1 MPPFLYPEGLEMAR
15 KTKTIMN
22 LSDLED
28 LATKTRNEIYK
39 ALKPTID
46 AANKRLHRQGIDL
59 KLSTKGKSGLE
70 LIETAKQAVN
80 VQPKRQPKQPV
91 QASKQRQ
98 TTPKQPRQT
107 RVRKQLPDNFASMK
121 RKDLIDEM
129 KPTIDAANKRLKRLQ
144 AMETLSPALNSVMQS
159 GGKFS
164 VKGKTRNE
172 ILKETSRALSFIN
185 MKTSTVMGAKQFEK
199 NFAAKLS
206 NKSKNITN
214 DQRKTLFDSFRKLQQ
229 ISPVGLNIYGSERL
243 VRMLADEVVDEN
255 YSFETTM
262 NKALKE
268 LEREY
273 EQFMQEQDD
282 LDPFNL

>member
-1 MPPFLYPEGLEMAR
+1 MAR
-15 KTKTIMN
+15 KSKTITN
-22 LSDLED
+22 ISDLEN
-28 LATKTRNEIYK
+28 LVSKTRGEIYK
-39 ALKPTID
+39 EIKPTID
-46 AANKRLHRQGIDL
+46 AANKRLKRNGIEL

-70 LIETAKQAVN
+70 LIETAKQAIG
-80 VQPKRQPKQPV
+80 VQPMRVVRQIKQI
-91 QASKQRQ
+91 
-98 TTPKQPRQT
+98 KQPRQT
-107 RVRKQLPDNFASMK
+107 KVRKQLPDNFQSMK
-121 RKDLIDEM
+121 RKDLIAQIQ
-129 KPTIDAANKRLKRLQ
+129 PTIDAANKRLRRLQ
-144 AMETLSPALNSVMQS
+144 GMETLSPALNSVMQS

-164 VKGKTRNE
+164 IKGKTRNE
-172 ILKETSRALSFIN
+172 VLKEASRAISFIN
-185 MKTSTVMGAKQFEK
+185 MKTSTVSGAKQFEK

-255 YSFETTM
+255 YSFEDTM

>member
-1 MPPFLYPEGLEMAR
+1 MASIKLLSELE
-15 KTKTIMN
+15 KLSN
-22 LSDLED
+22 LSRAEV
-28 LATKTRNEIYK
+28 YK
-39 ALKPTID
+39 QVKPTID
-46 AANKRLHRQGIDL
+46 AANKRLKRQGIDQ
-59 KLSTKGKSGLE
+59 KLSTKGKSSLE
-70 LIETAKQAVN
+70 LIETAKQALD
-80 VQPKRQPKQPV
+80 VQPKRQP
-91 QASKQRQ
+91 KQRQ

-121 RKDLIDEM
+121 RKDLIVEM
-129 KPTIDAANKRLKRLQ
+129 QPTIDAANKRLKRLN
-144 AMETLSPALNSVMQS
+144 AMETLSPALNSVLQS

-164 VKGKTRNE
+164 LKGKTRNE
-172 ILKETSRALSFIN
+172 ILKEASRALSFVN
-185 MKTSTVMGAKQFEK
+185 MKTSTVAGAKQFEK
-199 NFAAKLS
+199 NFVAKLS

-229 ISPVGLNIYGSERL
+229 ISPVGLNVYGSERL

-255 YSFETTM
+255 YSFEDTM

-273 EQFMQEQDD
+273 EQFMQEQED

>member
-1 MPPFLYPEGLEMAR
+1 MAR
-15 KTKTIMN
+15 KTKTITD
-22 LSDLED
+22 LSDLKKLE
-28 LATKTRNEIYK
+28 TKTRDEIYK

-46 AANKRLHRQGIDL
+46 AANKRLKRQGVDL
-59 KLSTKGKSGLE
+59 KLSTKGKTGLE
-70 LIETAKQAVN
+70 IIETAKQAVS
-80 VQPKRQPKQPV
+80 VQPKRQPKRQP
-91 QASKQRQ
+91 KQQ
-98 TTPKQPRQT
+98 TTPKQPRQS
-107 RVRKQLPDNFASMK
+107 RVRKQLPDNFSSMK
-121 RKDLIDEM
+121 RKDLIEQM
-129 KPTIDAANKRLKRLQ
+129 QPTIDAANKRLKRLQ
-144 AMETLSPALNSVMQS
+144 GMETLSPALNSVMQS

-164 VKGKTRNE
+164 IKGKTRNE

-185 MKTSTVMGAKQFEK
+185 MKTSTVSGAKQFEK

-229 ISPVGLNIYGSERL
+229 ISPIGLNIYGSERL

-255 YSFETTM
+255 YSFEDTM

>member
-1 MPPFLYPEGLEMAR
+1 MAR
-15 KTKTIMN
+15 KSKTITN
-22 LSDLED
+22 ISDLD
-28 LATKTRNEIYK
+28 ALATKTRGEIYK
-39 ALKPTID
+39 TLKPTID
-46 AANKRLHRQGIDL
+46 AANKRLRRNGIEL

-70 LIETAKQAVN
+70 LIEIAKQAVN
-80 VQPKRQPKQPV
+80 VKPKRQPKQAIQV
-91 QASKQRQ
+91 VGRIKQTRQ
-98 TTPKQPRQT
+98 S
-107 RVRKQLPDNFASMK
+107 RVRKQLPDNFSTMK
-121 RKDLIDEM
+121 RKDLIAEM
-129 KPTIDAANKRLKRLQ
+129 QPTIDAANKRLKRLQ
-144 AMETLSPALNSVMQS
+144 GMETLSPALNSAMQS

-164 VKGKTRNE
+164 IKGKTRNE
-172 ILKETSRALSFIN
+172 ILKEASRALSFIN
-185 MKTSTVMGAKQFEK
+185 MKTSTVTGAKQFEK

-255 YSFETTM
+255 YSFEDTM
-262 NKALKE
+262 QKALNE

-273 EQFMQEQDD
+273 EQFMQKQDD

>member
-1 MPPFLYPEGLEMAR
+1 MAR
-15 KTKTIMN
+15 KTKTITD
-22 LSDLED
+22 LVDLEN
-28 LATKTRNEIYK
+28 LKTKTRDEVYK

-46 AANKRLHRQGIDL
+46 AANKRLKRQGIDL
-59 KLSTKGKSGLE
+59 KLSTKGKSGIE
-70 LIETAKQAVN
+70 LIETAKQAVS
-80 VQPKRQPKQPV
+80 VQPKRQPKQTT
-91 QASKQRQ
+91 KQLQ

-107 RVRKQLPDNFASMK
+107 RVRKQLPDNFSTMK
-121 RKDLIDEM
+121 RNDLIVEM
-129 KPTIDAANKRLKRLQ
+129 QPTIDAANKRLKRLQ
-144 AMETLSPALNSVMQS
+144 GMETLSPALNSVLQS
-159 GGKFS
+159 GGKFAI
-164 VKGKTRNE
+164 KGKTRNE
-172 ILKETSRALSFIN
+172 ILKEASRALSFMN
-185 MKTSTVMGAKQFEK
+185 MKTSTVSGAKQFEK

-255 YSFETTM
+255 YSFEDTM

>member
-1 MPPFLYPEGLEMAR
+1 MAR
-15 KTKTIMN
+15 KTITD
-22 LSDLED
+22 LVDLEN
-28 LATKTRNEIYK
+28 LTSKTRDEIYK

-46 AANKRLHRQGIDL
+46 AANKRLKRQGIDL
-59 KLSTKGKSGLE
+59 KLSTKGKTGLE
-70 LIETAKQAVN
+70 LIETAKQAVS
-80 VQPKRQPKQPV
+80 VQPKRRP
-91 QASKQRQ
+91 KQRQ

-107 RVRKQLPDNFASMK
+107 RVRKQLPDNFSTMK
-121 RKDLIDEM
+121 RKDLIAQIQ
-129 KPTIDAANKRLKRLQ
+129 PTIDAANKRLKRLQ
-144 AMETLSPALNSVMQS
+144 GMETLSPALNSVMQS
-159 GGKFS
+159 GGKFTI
-164 VKGKTRNE
+164 KGKTRNE
-172 ILKETSRALSFIN
+172 VLKEASRALSFIN
-185 MKTSTVMGAKQFEK
+185 MKTSTVSGAKQFEK

-255 YSFETTM
+255 YSFEATM
-262 NKALKE
+262 DKALKE

-273 EQFMQEQDD
+273 EQFMQEQED

>member
-1 MPPFLYPEGLEMAR
+1 MAK
-15 KTKTIMN
+15 KTKTIT
-22 LSDLED
+22 DLHHLELLAEL
-28 LATKTRNEIYK
+28 LATKTRDEIYRE
-39 ALKPTID
+39 LKPTID
-46 AANKRLHRQGIDL
+46 AANKRLKRQGTEL

-80 VQPKRQPKQPV
+80 VQPKRQPKQTP
-91 QASKQRQ
+91 KQRQ
-98 TTPKQPRQT
+98 TTPKQPRQN
-107 RVRKQLPDNFASMK
+107 RVRKQLPDNFTSMS
-121 RKDLIDEM
+121 RKDLIAQM
-129 KPTIDAANKRLKRLQ
+129 QPTIDAANKRLKRLQ
-144 AMETLSPALNSVMQS
+144 GMETLSPALNSVMQS

-164 VKGKTRNE
+164 IKGKTRNE
-172 ILKETSRALSFIN
+172 ILKESSRALSFIN
-185 MKTSTVMGAKQFEK
+185 MKTSTVSGAKQFEK

-229 ISPVGLNIYGSERL
+229 ISPVGLNVYGSERL

-255 YSFETTM
+255 YSFEATM
-262 NKALKE
+262 NKALNE

-273 EQFMQEQDD
+273 EQFMREQED

>member
-1 MPPFLYPEGLEMAR
+1 MIRILKSLLDLNKLES
-15 KTKTIMN
+15 
-22 LSDLED
+22 LS
-28 LATKTRNEIYK
+28 RNEIYK
-39 ALKPTID
+39 QVKPTID
-46 AANKRLHRQGIDL
+46 AANKRLKRQGIDL
-59 KLSTKGKSGLE
+59 KLSTKGKSGIE
-70 LIETAKQAVN
+70 LIATAKQALE
-80 VQPKRQPKQPV
+80 VQPKRQPKQSAP
-91 QASKQRQ
+91 KQRQ
-98 TTPKQPRQT
+98 STPKQPRTSQ
-107 RVRKQLPDNFASMK
+107 VRKQLPDNFTSMS
-121 RKDLIDEM
+121 RKDLIAQM
-129 KPTIDAANKRLKRLQ
+129 QPTIDAANKRLKRLQ
-144 AMETLSPALNSVMQS
+144 GMETLSPALNSVMQS

-164 VKGKTRNE
+164 IKGKTRNE
-172 ILKETSRALSFIN
+172 ILKESSRAISFIN
-185 MKTSTVMGAKQFEK
+185 MKTSTVSGAKQFEK

-255 YSFETTM
+255 YSFEATM
-262 NKALKE
+262 DKALKE

>member
-1 MPPFLYPEGLEMAR
+1 MAR
-15 KTKTIMN
+15 KSKTITSI
-22 LSDLED
+22 SDLD
-28 LATKTRNEIYK
+28 ALVTKTRGEIYK
-39 ALKPTID
+39 AIKPTID
-46 AANKRLHRQGIDL
+46 AANKRLVRNGIEL

-70 LIETAKQAVN
+70 LIETAKQALN
-80 VQPKRQPKQPV
+80 VQPKRQPKQAIQV
-91 QASKQRQ
+91 VGRIKQKRQ
-98 TTPKQPRQT
+98 TK
-107 RVRKQLPDNFASMK
+107 VRKQLPDNFSTMK
-121 RKDLIDEM
+121 RGDLIAQM
-129 KPTIDAANKRLKRLQ
+129 QPTIDAANKRLKRLQ
-144 AMETLSPALNSVMQS
+144 GMETLSPALNSVMQS

-164 VKGKTRNE
+164 IKGKTRNE
-172 ILKETSRALSFIN
+172 ILKESSRAVAFIN
-185 MKTSTVMGAKQFEK
+185 MKTSTVSGAKQFEK

-255 YSFETTM
+255 YSFEATM
-262 NKALKE
+262 DKALKE

>member
-1 MPPFLYPEGLEMAR
+1 MVR
-15 KTKTIMN
+15 KSKTFID
-22 LSDLED
+22 LTDLEN
-28 LATKTRNEIYK
+28 LATKTRNEIYE

-46 AANKRLHRQGIDL
+46 AANKRLKRQGIDL
-59 KLSTKGKSGLE
+59 KLSTKGKTGLE

-80 VQPKRQPKQPV
+80 VQPKRQPKQT
-91 QASKQRQ
+91 SKQRQ
-98 TTPKQPRQT
+98 TTPKQPRQS
-107 RVRKQLPDNFASMK
+107 RVRKQLPDNFSTMK

-129 KPTIDAANKRLKRLQ
+129 QPTIDAANKRLKRLQ
-144 AMETLSPALNSVMQS
+144 GMETLSPALNSVLQS

-164 VKGKTRNE
+164 IKGKTRNE
-172 ILKETSRALSFIN
+172 ILKEASRALSFIN
-185 MKTSTVMGAKQFEK
+185 MKTSTVSGAKQFEK

-255 YSFETTM
+255 YSFEATM

-273 EQFMQEQDD
+273 EQFMQEQED

>member
-1 MPPFLYPEGLEMAR
+1 MAR
-15 KTKTIMN
+15 ASKTLRN
-22 LSDLED
+22 LSDLES
-28 LATKTRNEIYK
+28 LVTKTRGEIYK
-39 ALKPTID
+39 AIKPTID
-46 AANKRLHRQGIDL
+46 AANKRLRRNGIEL

-70 LIETAKQAVN
+70 LIETAKQALN
-80 VQPKRQPKQPV
+80 VQPKRQPR
-91 QASKQRQ
+91 QAIQVVGRIK
-98 TTPKQPRQT
+98 QT
-107 RVRKQLPDNFASMK
+107 RQNHVRKQLPDNFATMK
-121 RKDLIDEM
+121 RKDLIAQM
-129 KPTIDAANKRLKRLQ
+129 QPTIDAANKRLKRLQ
-144 AMETLSPALNSVMQS
+144 GMETLSPALNSVMQS

-164 VKGKTRNE
+164 IKGKTRNE
-172 ILKETSRALSFIN
+172 ILKESSRALSFIN
-185 MKTSTVMGAKQFEK
+185 MKTSTVSGAKQFEK

-229 ISPVGLNIYGSERL
+229 ISPVGLNVYGSERL

-255 YSFETTM
+255 YSFEATM

>member
-1 MPPFLYPEGLEMAR
+1 MPPFLYSKGFVMIGVLRSLLDLKKLES
-15 KTKTIMN
+15 
-22 LSDLED
+22 L
-28 LATKTRNEIYK
+28 TRNEIYK
-39 ALKPTID
+39 QVKPTID
-46 AANKRLHRQGIDL
+46 AANKRLKRQGIDL
-59 KLSTKGKSGLE
+59 KLSTKGKSGIE
-70 LIETAKQAVN
+70 LIATAKQALE
-80 VQPKRQPKQPV
+80 VQPKRQP
-91 QASKQRQ
+91 KQRQ
-98 TTPKQPRQT
+98 TTPKQPRQS
-107 RVRKQLPDNFASMK
+107 RVRKQLPDGFTSMK
-121 RKDLIDEM
+121 RGDLIAQM
-129 KPTIDAANKRLKRLQ
+129 QPTIDAANKRLKRLQ
-144 AMETLSPALNSVMQS
+144 GMETLSPALNSVLQS

-164 VKGKTRNE
+164 IKGKTRNE
-172 ILKETSRALSFIN
+172 ILKESSRAISFIN
-185 MKTSTVMGAKQFEK
+185 MKTSTVSGAKQFEK

-273 EQFMQEQDD
+273 EQFMQEQED

>member
-1 MPPFLYPEGLEMAR
+1 MPPFFVSMRCSMALI
-15 KTKTIMN
+15 KLLSELKKLTN
-22 LSDLED
+22 LSRAEV
-28 LATKTRNEIYK
+28 YK
-39 ALKPTID
+39 QVKPTID
-46 AANKRLHRQGIDL
+46 AANKRLKRQGVEIR
-59 KLSTKGKSGLE
+59 LSTKGKDTAQLLE
-70 LIETAKQAVN
+70 MAKQAID
-80 VQPKRQPKQPV
+80 VQPKRQPKQTP
-91 QASKQRQ
+91 KQRQ
-98 TTPKQPRQT
+98 TTPKQPRQA

-121 RKDLIDEM
+121 REDLIAQM
-129 KPTIDAANKRLKRLQ
+129 QPTIDAANKRLKRLQ
-144 AMETLSPALNSVMQS
+144 GMETLSPALNSVMQS

-164 VKGKTRNE
+164 IKGKTRNE

-185 MKTSTVMGAKQFEK
+185 MKTSTVTGAKQFER

-255 YSFETTM
+255 YSFEDTM

>member
-1 MPPFLYPEGLEMAR
+1 MAR
-15 KTKTIMN
+15 KSKTIMD
-22 LSDLED
+22 LSDLEK
-28 LATKTRNEIYK
+28 LATKTRDEIYHV
-39 ALKPTID
+39 LKPTID
-46 AANKRLHRQGIDL
+46 AANKRLKRQGIDL
-59 KLSTKGKSGLE
+59 KLSTKGKTGLE

-80 VQPKRQPKQPV
+80 VQPKRQPGQTK
-91 QASKQRQ
+91 KQ

-107 RVRKQLPDNFASMK
+107 SVRKQLPDNFATMK
-121 RKDLIDEM
+121 RKDLIAEM
-129 KPTIDAANKRLKRLQ
+129 QPTIDAANKRLKRLQ
-144 AMETLSPALNSVMQS
+144 GMETLSPALNSVMQS

-164 VKGKTRNE
+164 IKGKTRNE
-172 ILKETSRALSFIN
+172 VLKEASRALSFIN
-185 MKTSTVMGAKQFEK
+185 MKTSTVSGAKQFER

-255 YSFETTM
+255 YSFEDTM

>member
-1 MPPFLYPEGLEMAR
+1 MAR
-15 KTKTIMN
+15 KTKTITN
-22 LSDLED
+22 LSDLEI
-28 LATKTRNEIYK
+28 LATKTRDEIYK

-46 AANKRLHRQGIDL
+46 AANKRLKRQGIDL
-59 KLSTKGKSGLE
+59 KLSTKGKTGLE

-80 VQPKRQPKQPV
+80 VQPKRQPKQTP
-91 QASKQRQ
+91 KQRQ
-98 TTPKQPRQT
+98 TTPKQPRQNH
-107 RVRKQLPDNFASMK
+107 VRKQLPDNFSIMN
-121 RKDLIDEM
+121 RNDLIAQM
-129 KPTIDAANKRLKRLQ
+129 QPTIDAANKRLKRLQ
-144 AMETLSPALNSVMQS
+144 GMETLSPALNSVMQS

-164 VKGKTRNE
+164 IKGKTRNE
-172 ILKETSRALSFIN
+172 ILKESSRAISFIN
-185 MKTSTVMGAKQFEK
+185 MKTSTVSGAKQFEK

-229 ISPVGLNIYGSERL
+229 ISPVGLNVYGSERL

-262 NKALKE
+262 NKALAE

>member
-1 MPPFLYPEGLEMAR
+1 MAR
-15 KTKTIMN
+15 KSKTITN
-22 LSDLED
+22 ISDLD
-28 LATKTRNEIYK
+28 TLATKTRDEIYK

-46 AANKRLHRQGIDL
+46 AANKRLKRQGTEL
-59 KLSTKGKSGLE
+59 KLSTKGKTGLE
-70 LIETAKQAVN
+70 LIETAKQAVS
-80 VQPKRQPKQPV
+80 VQPKQP
-91 QASKQRQ
+91 SKQRQ
-98 TTPKQPRQT
+98 TTPKQPRQS
-107 RVRKQLPDNFASMK
+107 RVRKQLPDNFSIMK
-121 RKDLIDEM
+121 RGDLIAQM
-129 KPTIDAANKRLKRLQ
+129 QPTIDAANKRLKRLQ
-144 AMETLSPALNSVMQS
+144 GLETLSPALNSVMQS

-164 VKGKTRNE
+164 IKGKTRNE
-172 ILKETSRALSFIN
+172 ILKESSRAIAFVN
-185 MKTSTVMGAKQFEK
+185 MKTSTVSGAKQFEK

-255 YSFETTM
+255 YSFEATM
-262 NKALKE
+262 DKALKE

>member
-1 MPPFLYPEGLEMAR
+1 MAR
-15 KTKTIMN
+15 KTKTIT
-22 LSDLED
+22 DLFD
-28 LATKTRNEIYK
+28 LDALATKTRDEIYK

-46 AANKRLHRQGIDL
+46 AANKRLKRQGIDL
-59 KLSTKGKSGLE
+59 KLSTKGKTGLE
-70 LIETAKQAVN
+70 IIETAKQAVN
-80 VQPKRQPKQPV
+80 VQPKRQPKQP
-91 QASKQRQ
+91 SKQRQ
-98 TTPKQPRQT
+98 TTQKQPRQNH
-107 RVRKQLPDNFASMK
+107 VRKQLPDNFTSMN
-121 RKDLIDEM
+121 RKDLITQM
-129 KPTIDAANKRLKRLQ
+129 QPTIDAANKRLKRLQ
-144 AMETLSPALNSVMQS
+144 GMETLSPALNSVMQS
-159 GGKFS
+159 GGKFTI
-164 VKGKTRNE
+164 KGKTRNE
-172 ILKETSRALSFIN
+172 ILKESSRALSFIN
-185 MKTSTVMGAKQFEK
+185 MKTSTVSGAKQFEK

-229 ISPVGLNIYGSERL
+229 ISPVGLNVYGSERL

-262 NKALKE
+262 NKALQE

>member
-1 MPPFLYPEGLEMAR
+1 MPPFLYLRGVEMAR
-15 KTKTIMN
+15 KTITD
-22 LSDLED
+22 LSFLES
-28 LATKTRNEIYK
+28 LATKTRDEIYH

-46 AANKRLHRQGIDL
+46 AANKRLKRQGIDL
-59 KLSTKGKSGLE
+59 KLSTKGKTGLE
-70 LIETAKQAVN
+70 IIETARQAVS
-80 VQPKRQPKQPV
+80 VQPKRQPKQP
-91 QASKQRQ
+91 SKQRQ
-98 TTPKQPRQT
+98 TTPKQPRQS
-107 RVRKQLPDNFASMK
+107 RVRKQLPENFTSLK
-121 RKDLIDEM
+121 RGDLIAQM
-129 KPTIDAANKRLKRLQ
+129 QPTIDAANKRLKRLQ
-144 AMETLSPALNSVMQS
+144 GMETLSPALNSVMQS

-164 VKGKTRNE
+164 IRGKTRNE
-172 ILKETSRALSFIN
+172 ILKESSRALSFIN
-185 MKTSTVMGAKQFEK
+185 MKTSTVSGAKQFEK

-229 ISPVGLNIYGSERL
+229 MSPVGLNVYGSERL